1 MDEEQSNKKIDI
13 NSFFDRTDEVEE
25 VANKALKQSSLSMN
39 AVKANQTLINSIS
52 VSIEAMKTE
61 IRDIANYIVI
71 EKKFEK
77 DAAEDRR
84 FEAEDKEQKEKM
96 DERLKALLPEK
107 KSIAKNEEAA
117 PPPEEKKTG
126 GLPAFLAGLV
136 KFVGGLALGAGLIA
150 LAPLIL
156 KGLAIGAAAGLT
168 TLILAKILPPLYKWA
183 KNFLSP
189 VFKFLSNQIRRLE
202 GLPIVGGIAGKI
214 ANALDS
220 GAKSTSEKI
229 AKSLESNLK
238 GYGGGTEGGGGG
250 GGNGEKVEVDTSTTT
265 DSNMKI
271 ENNEVKDSSEK
282 IKNKV
287 KEGDSDK
294 PKLYAD
300 YIEEGAEIKEIDQ
313 GGFAITYPDGSEQ
326 ILRTLGMGGEGN
338 TIEEKFNSTITNLE
352 AFQKKQAELKAIND
366 KKFESDFFKKSLNQS
381 NVNVQNIKSSGR
393 LNLNEQVVTNFDPSQ
408 VSQAEI
414 RGSSTT
420 VAYVR
425 ASNNRYLSTNI
436 KTLPPEILRGFG

>member
-238 GYGGGTEGGGGG
+238 GNGGGTDGGGGG
-250 GGNGEKVEVDTSTTT
+250 GVTGEKVEVDTSTTT

-271 ENNEVKDSSEK
+271 DNNDVKNSSEK
-282 IKNKV
+282 ITDSVDDEKKKYKITTKTSNLTPEDIKKKIVAV
-287 KEGDSDK
+287 K
-294 PKLYAD
+294 
-300 YIEEGAEIKEIDQ
+300 AEIKEMEERGANERRI
-313 GGFAITYPDGSEQ
+313 GLRKKKLG
-326 ILRTLGMGGEGN
+326 ILEDTLKMMR
-338 TIEEKFNSTITNLE
+338 I
-352 AFQKKQAELKAIND
+352 
-366 KKFESDFFKKSLNQS
+366 
-381 NVNVQNIKSSGR
+381 SSGNLTDTEKIIR
-393 LNLNEQVVTNFDPSQ
+393 DSGLFEGESTFEATKTVTKTEPNLSFNLNEQVITNFDPSQ

-425 ASNNRYLSTNI
+425 ASNNPHLSTNI
-436 KTLPPEILRGFG
+436 KTLPPEILRMFS

>member
-126 GLPAFLAGLV
+126 GLPAFLAGLL
-136 KFVGGLALGAGLIA
+136 KLVGGLALGAGLIA

-156 KGLAIGAAAGLT
+156 KGLAIGAAVGLT

-229 AKSLESNLK
+229 ANSLKSNLQEN
-238 GYGGGTEGGGGG
+238 GGGTDGGGGG
-250 GGNGEKVEVDTSTTT
+250 GGTGEKVEVDTSTTT

-271 ENNEVKDSSEK
+271 DNNDVKNSSEK
-282 IKNKV
+282 ITDSVDDEKKKYKITTETSNQTPEDIKEKIVAV
-287 KEGDSDK
+287 K
-294 PKLYAD
+294 
-300 YIEEGAEIKEIDQ
+300 AEIKEMKES
-313 GGFAITYPDGSEQ
+313 GESERKIQ
-326 ILRTLGMGGEGN
+326 FKERKLEILED
-338 TIEEKFNSTITNLE
+338 I
-352 AFQKKQAELKAIND
+352 QKMMRI
-366 KKFESDFFKKSLNQS
+366 
-381 NVNVQNIKSSGR
+381 SSGNLTDTEKIIR
-393 LNLNEQVVTNFDPSQ
+393 DSGLFEGESTFEATKTVTKTEPNSSFNLNEQVVTNFDPSQ

-425 ASNNRYLSTNI
+425 ASNNPHLSTNI
-436 KTLPPEILRGFG
+436 KTLPPEILRMFS